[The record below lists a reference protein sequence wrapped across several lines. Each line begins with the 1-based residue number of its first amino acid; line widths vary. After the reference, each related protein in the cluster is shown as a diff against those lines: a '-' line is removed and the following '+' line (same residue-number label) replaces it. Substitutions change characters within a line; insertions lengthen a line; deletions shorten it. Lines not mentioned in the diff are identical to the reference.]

1 MLGTLL
7 SLLPFSLKG
16 TGVAIAIGSSLLA
29 IGGYLWYD
37 YQQTKALN
45 IKLEENLA
53 DMHEAVEDLRKEA
66 KRQSRL
72 QEQTLESVQSVV
84 KSSKNRQ
91 QELESDIETIRE
103 ADREDTQNTDSPIP
117 LPKSVSTVFEQLR
130 REYETRSRD
139 PGKNED
145 AQAAPS
151 LNLLSESE
159 APTPLE

>member
-139 PGKNED
+139 RGKNED